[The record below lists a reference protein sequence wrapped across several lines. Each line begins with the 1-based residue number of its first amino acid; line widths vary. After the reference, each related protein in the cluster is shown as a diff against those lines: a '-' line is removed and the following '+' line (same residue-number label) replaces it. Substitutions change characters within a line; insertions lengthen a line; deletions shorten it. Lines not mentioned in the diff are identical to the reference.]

1 MKIVFINPPLLSPEE
16 IEERERKYLDWIRK
30 GNMYI
35 KPFEPPFGIAA
46 LATWLSRYGYDVK
59 VIDGT
64 GSLLTLTDILSMIEQ
79 IKPQIL
85 GISTLT
91 PNYPNAVILS
101 KKIRE
106 YFPDITLFLGGVHP
120 TIFPIEVLEECD
132 ANFVVMGEGEMIVTD
147 LMRSLKFPPAMEIRR
162 IVRSSRFLEPELIEF
177 PDYNFLPVHNYITY
191 TEKLRRMRAL
201 PAIVT
206 RGCPYLCSFCAVGAI
221 MGKMWRPMPAGK
233 AAEKVV
239 EIAEKFSL
247 EGVWFKD
254 SVLNLNSNWI
264 DEFSLSLNTLL
275 PRLRWQMNTRVD
287 LIKENEIE
295 VLAQRGL
302 VQVDLGIEAGT
313 NKSLRVLKKG
323 ITVEDVRRS
332 VEILKK
338 YHVKVAG
345 FFMIG
350 IPGEKEEDIWSTV
363 NFARELELDSYSF
376 SIFQPL
382 PGSELFT
389 LLVDK
394 YGGRKIDWKKLL
406 FTDTDF
412 SWCEVPAQRLK
423 EIYEQINDE
432 ISKLPS

>member
-1 MKIVFINPPLLSPEE
+1 
-16 IEERERKYLDWIRK
+16 
-30 GNMYI
+30 
-35 KPFEPPFGIAA
+35 
-46 LATWLSRYGYDVK
+46 
-59 VIDGT
+59 
-64 GSLLTLTDILSMIEQ
+64 
-79 IKPQIL
+79 
-85 GISTLT
+85 
-91 PNYPNAVILS
+91 
-101 KKIRE
+101 
-106 YFPDITLFLGGVHP
+106 
-120 TIFPIEVLEECD
+120 
-132 ANFVVMGEGEMIVTD
+132 
-147 LMRSLKFPPAMEIRR
+147 
-162 IVRSSRFLEPELIEF
+162 
-177 PDYNFLPVHNYITY
+177 
-191 TEKLRRMRAL
+191 
-201 PAIVT
+201 
-206 RGCPYLCSFCAVGAI
+206 